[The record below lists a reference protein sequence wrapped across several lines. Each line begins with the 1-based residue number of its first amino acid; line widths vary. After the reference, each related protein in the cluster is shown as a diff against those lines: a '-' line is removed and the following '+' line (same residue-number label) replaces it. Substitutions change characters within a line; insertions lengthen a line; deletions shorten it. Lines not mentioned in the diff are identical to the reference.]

1 MEAQSAISFQRVI
14 ITNSESYLQH
24 LSPVIFYQE
33 NPVSKLIQGLEKANK
48 SRCKNSLRDCFCDF
62 SIKFARKRAHW
73 ERPCNALGMNA
84 LMFSAKCAFGIYV
97 IWGTDCFEAYRQQ
110 PCLLGRESSQA
121 SQGGFSTL
129 RGKAHKEQRGDECS
143 AAWSISVLGISSYL
157 FFFSHKYDGVNRAT

>member
-14 ITNSESYLQH
+14 ITNSKSYLQH

-33 NPVSKLIQGLEKANK
+33 NPVSKLIQGPEKANK

-73 ERPCNALGMNA
+73 ERPCNPLGMNA
-84 LMFSAKCAFGIYV
+84 LMFSAKCAFGICA

-110 PCLLGRESSQA
+110 PCLLGREVIT
-121 SQGGFSTL
+121 GVPG
-129 RGKAHKEQRGDECS
+129 
-143 AAWSISVLGISSYL
+143 WVLHTARKSPLGAKRRWMLSCLVYQCFGYQFLPFLL
-157 FFFSHKYDGVNRAT
+157 FP